1 MFQFCTNEINR
12 DRISSLST
20 LTDNM
25 FCNLTFTTKSISANL
40 ISTVSIH
47 LLQFLILPEFFSNA
61 QPSIYNT
68 YTNGWEKIDE
78 EKFIFEFNSQD
89 WVNIIVLDKKN
100 VNETIDNYLQNLN
113 NSSEKHAPLTKLYLS
128 KRKSFNK
135 NLGSQKD
142 YKSQLRKKLN
152 I

>member
-1 MFQFCTNEINR
+1 MIQFCTNEINR

-25 FCNLTFTTKSISANL
+25 FCNLTFTTKSIFANL

-68 YTNGWEKIDE
+68 YTNGWKKIDE
-78 EKFIFEFNSQD
+78 KKFIFEFNSQD
-89 WVNIIVLDKKN
+89 WDNIIVLDKKN
-100 VNETIDNYLQNLN
+100 VNETIDNYL
-113 NSSEKHAPLTKLYLS
+113 
-128 KRKSFNK
+128 
-135 NLGSQKD
+135 
-142 YKSQLRKKLN
+142 
-152 I
+152 